1 MGVKHKHMKDLNT
14 KSIINLLPFPGNFKL
29 DLLEKYDGLPR
40 EEQLKISDIVWEAY
54 YAVYDFKIRE
64 NFDKAIETADKKGE
78 KPDEKFYA
86 KIVEK
91 TDKEIEDL
99 LTSSS
104 ENVDL
109 SAARKSMEMI
119 IKEINASKKS
129 NPALVK
135 N

>member
-1 MGVKHKHMKDLNT
+1 MKDLNT

-40 EEQLKISDIVWEAY
+40 EEQLRISDLVWEAY

-64 NFDKAIETADKKGE
+64 NFDKAIEAADKKRE
-78 KPDEKFYA
+78 KPDKKFYA